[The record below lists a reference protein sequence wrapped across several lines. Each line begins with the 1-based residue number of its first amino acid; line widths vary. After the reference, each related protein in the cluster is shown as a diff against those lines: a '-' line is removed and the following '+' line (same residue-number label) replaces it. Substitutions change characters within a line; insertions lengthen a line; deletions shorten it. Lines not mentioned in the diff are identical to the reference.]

1 MLHTSQKTVAIIV
14 VVFLLA
20 IGTAQASNGWMMFCH
35 DLAYS
40 EKDEVCEWEW
50 GVDKND

>member
-20 IGTAQASNGWMMFCH
+20 IGTAQASNGGMMFCQH
-35 DLAYS
+35 KPATA
-40 EKDEVCEWEW
+40 
-50 GVDKND
+50 G